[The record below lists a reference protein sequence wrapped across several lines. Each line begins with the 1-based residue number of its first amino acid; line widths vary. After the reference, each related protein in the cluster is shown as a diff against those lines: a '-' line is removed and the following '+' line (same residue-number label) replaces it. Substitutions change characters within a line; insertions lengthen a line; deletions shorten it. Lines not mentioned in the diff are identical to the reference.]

1 MVRLLA
7 DNDTVGYVEAL
18 VQEMQSPRWADFW
31 TMLGLT
37 LIYFRDVGLVPTS
50 SDRSIWQT
58 CQSEQ
63 LLLITNNRN
72 QDGPDSLETTIRELN
87 GPESLPVIT
96 VSDLD
101 MLRTSRAYAERAV
114 ERLYEY
120 ILDIEGL
127 RGTGRLYLP

>member
-7 DNDTVGYVEAL
+7 DNDTIGYVESL
-18 VQEMQSPRWADFW
+18 VREMQSPRWADFW
-31 TMLGLT
+31 TTLGLT
-37 LIYFRDVGLVPTS
+37 LVYFEDVGLVPAS
-50 SDRSIWQT
+50 SDRTIWQT
-58 CQSEQ
+58 CQTEQ

-87 GPESLPVIT
+87 GPERLPVIT

-101 MLRTSRAYAERAV
+101 ALRTSRAYAERVA

-120 ILDIEGL
+120 VIGLEGL